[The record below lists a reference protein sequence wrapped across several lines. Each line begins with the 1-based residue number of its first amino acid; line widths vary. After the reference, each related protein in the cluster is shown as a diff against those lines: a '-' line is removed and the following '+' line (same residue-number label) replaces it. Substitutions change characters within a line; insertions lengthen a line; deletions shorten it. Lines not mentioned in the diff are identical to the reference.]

1 MVKIFESSFTFG
13 TFRLYPHES
22 TKTFQSLLWD
32 ILRLFRWFVFVK
44 NNNLIMIKD
53 FLKINVS
60 CFRNWLLDPVNK
72 IQSKRDSQYI
82 KMWLNSV
89 VKRRPITIPPCECDH
104 LGGASYWDKSLE
116 ASIIFDNP
124 IRGFGTRETGPE
136 GYPNRAQNS

>member
-1 MVKIFESSFTFG
+1 MKWGCRGHWGNWGCWGYRGHLGSWCQGNHLIWQVQAVILTKKGKPKMVENFESSFTFG

-60 CFRNWLLDPVNK
+60 CFRNWLLDLV
-72 IQSKRDSQYI
+72 
-82 KMWLNSV
+82 
-89 VKRRPITIPPCECDH
+89 
-104 LGGASYWDKSLE
+104 DKVLIVTFNHYFLLLKV
-116 ASIIFDNP
+116 A
-124 IRGFGTRETGPE
+124 
-136 GYPNRAQNS
+136 